1 MRAKPFARRLIL
13 PLFLGFAVAF
23 TYVTT
28 LEPALE
34 RRQDPAKGVSAVAMA
49 YRLADLMVEDLDPEH
64 SAAQHEDQL
73 NSWLNTNGKTFEA
86 WSASAADDQLTLLFS
101 PREWEGFTCKF
112 QVLTTKESVTIAL
125 PHCTVQQVQETDAVS
140 SEGSDLQQPVWVRK
154 FDDEVATMLLRM
166 RVREVLSNV
175 EGELNAST
183 YLVAAGREANLANLF
198 SEVTVRDTAADR
210 IKLAVQSVGG
220 RSCNVQVGVADS
232 DSSKYR
238 VIDVK
243 CDAPNRGLTETEPS

>member
-1 MRAKPFARRLIL
+1 MRAKPSARRLIL
-13 PLFLGFAVAF
+13 VLFLGFAVAF

-34 RRQDPAKGVSAVAMA
+34 RRQDPAKGASAVAMA
-49 YRLADLMVEDLDPEH
+49 YRLADLMVEDFDPGH
-64 SAAQHEDQL
+64 SADQHEEQL

-101 PREWEGFTCKF
+101 PREWEGFTCRF
-112 QVLTTKESVTIAL
+112 QVLTTKESVTVAL
-125 PHCTVQQVQETDAVS
+125 PHCTVQQVQETDAVR
-140 SEGSDLQQPVWVRK
+140 SEGSDVQQPVWVRK
-154 FDDEVATMLLRM
+154 FDDEVTATLLRM

-175 EGELNAST
+175 EGALNAST
-183 YLVAAGREANLANLF
+183 YLFADRREADLANLF
-198 SEVTVRDTAADR
+198 SEVTVRDIAADR
-210 IKLAVQSVGG
+210 IELTVQNASNQ
-220 RSCNVQVGVADS
+220 SCTVQVGEADS

-238 VIDVK
+238 VIDVE